1 MTVPVNHDY
10 PHPGVLRPVS
20 GSNQPIEGAEVRIFT
35 LVNYLAGDYETP
47 YAETTTDADG
57 NWVDTVDLPDAMS
70 WAVHFQ
76 KLEEM
81 APTHVEITT

>member
-1 MTVPVNHDY
+1 MTVAVNHDY
-10 PHPGVLRPVS
+10 PHPGVLKAVAHD
-20 GSNQPIEGAEVRIFT
+20 NTPIENAEVRIYT
-35 LVNYLAGDYETP
+35 LVDFLAENYATP

-57 NWVDTVDLPDAMS
+57 NWVDTIDLPDAMS

-76 KLEEM
+76 KLDEV